1 MDFCHLR
8 EIYLNMEKKLMNTDT
23 KTGLDALKTASK
35 QVFHKAAEIAEDIR
49 NKIAHKTVKPK
60 TKSDENPKCRRNSY
74 STRDQKTRNIKII
87 KTSIMRQN
95 ISKFII
101 KVIQWFNCVKVCDKK
116 MD

>member
-1 MDFCHLR
+1 
-8 EIYLNMEKKLMNTDT
+8 MNTDT

-49 NKIAHKTVKPK
+49 NKIAHKIAPK

-87 KTSIMRQN
+87 KASIVKRN

-101 KVIQWFNCVKVCDKK
+101 KIIEWFNCVKVCDKK